1 MGKIKLT
8 ERLLGLFALGWLLLS
23 FPLFSIWDRDALVL
37 GWPLLP
43 AAAFVISLLLTVAL
57 ALLME
62 GRQADNAETA
72 PDPQPGPPTLPE
84 P

>member
-1 MGKIKLT
+1 MLT
-8 ERLLGLFALGWLLLS
+8 
-23 FPLFSIWDRDALVL
+23 II
-37 GWPLLP
+37 
-43 AAAFVISLLLTVAL
+43 AFIVAL

-62 GRQADNAETA
+62 GRQADSAETA

>member
-1 MGKIKLT
+1 MKITKM
-8 ERLLGLFALGWLLLS
+8 
-23 FPLFSIWDRDALVL
+23 
-37 GWPLLP
+37 
-43 AAAFVISLLLTVAL
+43 AL

-62 GRQADNAETA
+62 GRQADGAETA